1 MRRAT
6 TTIVLSAMFLSLAAA
21 CSSKPEGRPD
31 YIEWCQDEE
40 SWNRVP
46 DEECENGG
54 SGGSVPGHPGRK
66 RRWVYSLNNER
77 VPAVGKSASATAIRP
92 TSGTIG
98 RAPASGGFGTFR
110 GGTGG

>member
-1 MRRAT
+1 MRRAA
-6 TTIVLSAMFLSLAAA
+6 TTIVLSAMFLSLASA
-21 CSSKPEGRPD
+21 CSSKPEERPD

-54 SGGSVPGHPGRK
+54 SGGSVPGRK